1 MKKAVIALAIL
12 CIAFI
17 GVMWRNHQAATGQL
31 EGAAKEIGSLSNQL
45 STAEMKLNHQERMNT
60 SLNSQLTNNAEALAK
75 SASSLAGAQKNINQ
89 SQVEIR
95 TARDQAQSAQSD
107 LEAAK
112 AAAAALSTQIEA
124 LNAELRAKETDVVKA
139 RAHTADA
146 ENNRQ
151 QLSQQLAQAQT
162 EIDRLNN
169 QLRNPALL
177 RAQLEALEKRL
188 AAAKNPPHDASEM
201 DMLLNLELQPDGT
214 VRIPPPPATVEQ
226 REYEAEMRRKLE
238 QSR

>member
-1 MKKAVIALAIL
+1 MKKAVIALAVL
-12 CIAFI
+12 CIALI

-31 EGAAKEIGSLSNQL
+31 EGAAKEISSLSNRL
-45 STAEMKLNHQERMNT
+45 STAEMKLNHQERMNG
-60 SLNSQLTNNAEALAK
+60 SLNNQLTNNAEALAK
-75 SASSLAGAQKNINQ
+75 SASSLAAAQKSINQ
-89 SQVEIR
+89 SHAEIR
-95 TARDQAQSAQSD
+95 AAQGQAQSAQSD

-112 AAAAALSTQIEA
+112 AAAASLSTQIDA

-139 RAHTADA
+139 RANTADA

-151 QLSQQLAQAQT
+151 QLSHQLAQAQS

-177 RAQLEALEKRL
+177 RAQLDALEKRF
-188 AAAKNPPHDASEM
+188 AAAKHPPHDVSEL
-201 DMLLNLELQPDGT
+201 DMLLNLELQADGT
-214 VRIPPPPATVEQ
+214 VRIPPPPPTEEQ
-226 REYEAEMRRKLE
+226 REFETEMRRKLE

>member
-95 TARDQAQSAQSD
+95 TARDQAQSARD
-107 LEAAK
+107 
-112 AAAAALSTQIEA
+112 
-124 LNAELRAKETDVVKA
+124 
-139 RAHTADA
+139 AD
-146 ENNRQ
+146 
-151 QLSQQLAQAQT
+151 
-162 EIDRLNN
+162 
-169 QLRNPALL
+169 
-177 RAQLEALEKRL
+177 
-188 AAAKNPPHDASEM
+188 
-201 DMLLNLELQPDGT
+201 
-214 VRIPPPPATVEQ
+214 
-226 REYEAEMRRKLE
+226 RR
-238 QSR
+238 